1 MILEG
6 GISKNYTQNWD
17 KNGNIYY
24 TDENGQVVDFKVNP
38 FAKLANKVKATATN
52 IGDWINETNPNS
64 EAYKQKVSAI
74 AGLETLPLGL
84 GSFATQG
91 IARGLTPYVGRKIAQ
106 NMAQGIGSGVAGGAV
121 TGGLEAGLND
131 RNIAIGGLQGAT
143 VGGLLG
149 GLGGYGL
156 GKVAQK
162 LNTQTAWHG
171 SPYKFD
177 KFSNEAIGTGEGA
190 QAHGYGHYVAKSKDV
205 AKGYAERLSEGIPTF
220 YKDGKRISP
229 DDALSIY
236 YSKDEIVPTFS
247 GFDKVLDYDPKTRT
261 VTGQA
266 IKKINNEW
274 VIDRNY
280 PNPRK
285 YWAYPDKEGIKE
297 INKILKSRGYKV
309 EQGNLYKLSIP
320 KDDVMLREGATFAEQ
335 PIKVQNAIRE
345 MIKENPEL
353 SEFIDTRTSDELFDL
368 TEKAIG
374 KQGKNIMK
382 DIFQAELLGDE
393 NKIMNAWDRYNAFE
407 QKNGIT
413 SDIFN
418 PDIVYGYLNNYK
430 RDGVD
435 DVGKIFANQ
444 HSNTNLY
451 KYLEDEKNFNKRLYD
466 KGIKGISYNGGIDGE
481 ANVIFNPDDID
492 IIPYYDNPTS
502 FKEKFINLLNR

>member
-38 FAKLANKVKATATN
+38 FVKLSNKVKATATN

-84 GSFATQG
+84 GRFATQQ
-91 IARGLTPYVGRKIAQ
+91 IAKGLTPYVGRKIAQ
-106 NMAQGIGSGVAGGAV
+106 NMAQGIGSGVAGGGIA
-121 TGGLEAGLND
+121 GGLEAGLND

-190 QAHGYGHYVAKSKDV
+190 QAHGYGHYAAKNKDV
-205 AKGYAERLSEGIPTF
+205 ADRYREVLSDKPPL
-220 YKDGKRISP
+220 YKEYKSLKDHINLLNALDKKSP
-229 DDALSIY
+229 LNDTLKNALKESQEKLMNIEKEYMPEY
-236 YSKDEIVPTFS
+236 YLP
-247 GFDKVLDYDPKTRT
+247 
-261 VTGQA
+261 
-266 IKKINNEW
+266 
-274 VIDRNY
+274 
-280 PNPRK
+280 
-285 YWAYPDKEGIKE
+285 
-297 INKILKSRGYKV
+297 
-309 EQGNLYKLSIP
+309 QGNLYKLSIP
-320 KDDVMLREGATFAEQ
+320 KDDVMLREGVTFAEQ

-502 FKEKFINLLNR
+502 LKEKFINLLNR

>member
-38 FAKLANKVKATATN
+38 FVKLANKAKATATN

-74 AGLETLPLGL
+74 VGLETLPLGL
-84 GSFATQG
+84 GRFATQG
-91 IARGLTPYVGRKIAQ
+91 IAKGLTPYVGRKIAQ
-106 NMAQGIGSGVAGGAV
+106 NMATGASGGAAGGAV

-131 RNIAIGGLQGAT
+131 RNIGLGALKGGFW
-143 VGGLLG
+143 GLLG
-149 GLGGYGL
+149 GLAGGYGL

-177 KFSNEAIGTGEGA
+177 RFSNEAIGTGEGA
-190 QAHGYGHYVAKSKDV
+190 QAHGYGHYTAKDKGVADEYRRRLTKEVNEGAYPISYEGKLIDYDTTEGKIIDNIVNNKYQYALDDYSQAKDEYLYQLQHSIENPV
-205 AKGYAERLSEGIPTF
+205 KNLEFLSEQAKERLPIAQNINPANISE
-220 YKDGKRISP
+220 YK
-229 DDALSIY
+229 
-236 YSKDEIVPTFS
+236 
-247 GFDKVLDYDPKTRT
+247 
-261 VTGQA
+261 GQ
-266 IKKINNEW
+266 
-274 VIDRNY
+274 
-280 PNPRK
+280 
-285 YWAYPDKEGIKE
+285 
-297 INKILKSRGYKV
+297 
-309 EQGNLYKLSIP
+309 LYKLSIP

-382 DIFQAELLGDE
+382 DIFQAELSGDE
-393 NKIMNAWDRYNAFE
+393 NKIINAWDKYNAFE

-413 SDIFN
+413 SDVFN

-451 KYLEDEKNFNKRLYD
+451 KYLEDEKNFNKILYD

-502 FKEKFINLLNR
+502 LKDKFINLWNR

>member
-38 FAKLANKVKATATN
+38 FVKLANKVKATATN
-52 IGDWINETNPNS
+52 IGDWLNETDPNS

-84 GSFATQG
+84 GRFATQQ
-91 IARGLTPYVGRKIAQ
+91 IAKGLTPYVGRKIAQ
-106 NMAQGIGSGVAGGAV
+106 NMAQGIGSGVAGGGVA
-121 TGGLEAGLND
+121 GGLEAGLND

-177 KFSNEAIGTGEGA
+177 RFSNEAIGTGEGA

-320 KDDVMLREGATFAEQ
+320 KDDVMLREDLLLSQQ
-335 PIKVQNAIRE
+335 PKFVQQAFKDEIASFKKGL
-345 MIKENPEL
+345 KEEL
-353 SEFIDTRTSDELFDL
+353 QSNIDAKNILLKSLQDAKAKGSDRLIYTIEKDIERNLPVYDTKIWQL
-368 TEKAIG
+368 QDQLNQNIPAAMNKTGKAIYNELG
-374 KQGKNIMK
+374 ENASNI
-382 DIFQAELLGDE
+382 LG
-393 NKIMNAWDRYNAFE
+393 N
-407 QKNGIT
+407 
-413 SDIFN
+413 
-418 PDIVYGYLNNYK
+418 
-430 RDGVD
+430 
-435 DVGKIFANQ
+435 
-444 HSNTNLY
+444 
-451 KYLEDEKNFNKRLYD
+451 

>member
-38 FAKLANKVKATATN
+38 FVKLANKAKATATN
-52 IGDWINETNPNS
+52 IGNWINETDPNS

-171 SPYKFD
+171 SPYKFY

-190 QAHGYGHYVAKSKDV
+190 QAHGYGHYVAKNKDIADRYRRELTGDDYKNEKYFYNNKLV
-205 AKGYAERLSEGIPTF
+205 DDRDKKAILSTI
-220 YKDGKRISP
+220 YQNGK
-229 DDALSIY
+229 
-236 YSKDEIVPTFS
+236 
-247 GFDKVLDYDPKTRT
+247 DKVVDIRQKNIDRYKYNQDEYL
-261 VTGQA
+261 
-266 IKKINNEW
+266 KKIEELNW
-274 VIDRNY
+274 
-280 PNPRK
+280 
-285 YWAYPDKEGIKE
+285 IKSLDE
-297 INKILKSRGYKV
+297 NKIGRQTDKGH
-309 EQGNLYKLSIP
+309 LYKLSIP

-502 FKEKFINLLNR
+502 LKEKFINLLNR

>member
-38 FAKLANKVKATATN
+38 FVKLANKVKATATN
-52 IGDWINETNPNS
+52 IGDWINETDPNS

-74 AGLETLPLGL
+74 VGLETLPLGL
-84 GSFATQG
+84 GRFATQG

-106 NMAQGIGSGVAGGAV
+106 NMAQGIGSGVAGGGVA
-121 TGGLEAGLND
+121 GGLEAGLND

-177 KFSNEAIGTGEGA
+177 RFSNEAIGTGEGA
-190 QAHGYGHYVAKSKDV
+190 QAHGYGHYAAKNKDI
-205 AKGYAERLSEGIPTF
+205 AEKYRQILSEIPHNEKIQNRLWSDLKNDRIPQL
-220 YKDGKRISP
+220 KD
-229 DDALSIY
+229 
-236 YSKDEIVPTFS
+236 
-247 GFDKVLDYDPKTRT
+247 
-261 VTGQA
+261 
-266 IKKINNEW
+266 NEERELFEY
-274 VIDRNY
+274 I
-280 PNPRK
+280 
-285 YWAYPDKEGIKE
+285 AKE
-297 INKILKSRGYKV
+297 ITPSEFNTRRLKRYFDSLETPQAREYADILLN
-309 EQGNLYKLSIP
+309 ELENNNNQGNLYKLSIP

>member
-6 GISKNYTQNWD
+6 GISKTYNQNWD

-38 FAKLANKVKATATN
+38 FVKLANKAKATATN
-52 IGDWINETNPNS
+52 IGDWINETDPNS
-64 EAYKQKVSAI
+64 EAYKQKVGAI

-84 GSFATQG
+84 GRFATQG
-91 IARGLTPYVGRKIAQ
+91 IAKGLTPYVGRKIAQ
-106 NMAQGIGSGVAGGAV
+106 NMAQGIGSGVAGGGVA
-121 TGGLEAGLND
+121 GGLEAGLND

-190 QAHGYGHYVAKSKDV
+190 QAHGYGHYVAKNKDIADRYRRELTGDDYKNEKYFYNNKLV
-205 AKGYAERLSEGIPTF
+205 DDRDKKAILSTI
-220 YKDGKRISP
+220 YQNGK
-229 DDALSIY
+229 
-236 YSKDEIVPTFS
+236 
-247 GFDKVLDYDPKTRT
+247 DKVVDIRQKNIDRYKYNQDEYL
-261 VTGQA
+261 
-266 IKKINNEW
+266 KKIEELNW
-274 VIDRNY
+274 
-280 PNPRK
+280 
-285 YWAYPDKEGIKE
+285 IKSLDE
-297 INKILKSRGYKV
+297 NKIGRQTDKG
-309 EQGNLYKLSIP
+309 QLYKLSIP